1 MHVPTVTAPALI
13 TFTGG
18 QAMSWSCIYATS
30 CIFEGTI
37 LHDSVF
43 ACTAGPSSS
52 SSSLACKPF
61 FPRSGLSRKPAA
73 ANSKRNS
80 RNGKRNQCSR
90 QSSQQPRTQASR
102 PPRPSHAK
110 STAPASKALTPPM
123 TVQVEAQLANLEQ
136 AANPWWSTFCGVS
149 NGVWLGQTAAFAPS
163 TGATPY
169 CLGWRACIV
178 TCQCFFV

>member
-1 MHVPTVTAPALI
+1 MRSMDFVGMHVPTVTAPAQI

-18 QAMSWSCIYATS
+18 QGMSRSQIYVTS
-30 CIFEGTI
+30 CIFDGTI

-61 FPRSGLSRKPAA
+61 FPRSGIPRKPAA
-73 ANSKRNS
+73 ATSMRNS
-80 RNGKRNQCSR
+80 RNGNSNQSSR
-90 QSSQQPRTQASR
+90 QSSQQPRNQASGA
-102 PPRPSHAK
+102 PRPSHAK

-123 TVQVEAQLANLEQ
+123 TVQFEAQLANLEQ
-136 AANPWWSTFCGVS
+136 AANPWWSTFCGIS

-169 CLGWRACIV
+169 YL
-178 TCQCFFV
+178 